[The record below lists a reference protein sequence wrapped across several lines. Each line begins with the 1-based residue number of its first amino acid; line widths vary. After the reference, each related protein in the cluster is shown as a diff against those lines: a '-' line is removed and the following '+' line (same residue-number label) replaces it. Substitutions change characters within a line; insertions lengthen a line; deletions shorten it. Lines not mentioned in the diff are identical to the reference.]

1 MAGVARHR
9 KRVRRLIDDVTAV
22 LLVSSNARR
31 LCEFYRA
38 TLGIPLKEE
47 RHRGIPLHYG
57 YSFGDVHFAIHNARG
72 WTGVRTRNPRSP
84 VINLST
90 SNLKAVI
97 ERLSKKGVKV
107 TGPTD
112 HGFASAISFRDPEGH
127 HVAVLEYGSK
137 YW

>member
-1 MAGVARHR
+1 MA
-9 KRVRRLIDDVTAV
+9 RVRRLIDDVSAV

-31 LCEFYRA
+31 LSEFYRG

-57 YSFGDVHFAIHNARG
+57 YSFGAVHFAIHNARG
-72 WTGVRTRNPRSP
+72 WPGVRTKNARSP
-84 VINLST
+84 VITLST

-97 ERLSKKGVKV
+97 ARLAARRVKV

-112 HGFASAISFRDPEGH
+112 HGFGYAVSFRDPDGH
-127 HVAVLEYGSK
+127 RVTVIEYGPK